1 MIINM
6 KLPRLLGIITDDHAA
21 SMVESNA
28 EQCYS
33 SDRVREAVEEEASK
47 HVIEVDTRLHPAPAD
62 HSINRRPC
70 VWAAVGS
77 APPAAA
83 ASPRGV
89 PPAPPRL
96 HHPAAAAPPGRPPAP
111 ASPPAALPP
120 PPCPAPA
127 ASLTREVALLLA
139 TLSRSATPI
148 HSRASAGGHSLG
160 QAHLELTVIGWVV
173 NPKLQSFNK
182 NI

>member
-1 MIINM
+1 M
-6 KLPRLLGIITDDHAA
+6 
-21 SMVESNA
+21 ES
-28 EQCYS
+28 C
-33 SDRVREAVEEEASK
+33 V
-47 HVIEVDTRLHPAPAD
+47 HPAPAD

-77 APPAAA
+77 APLAAA

-96 HHPAAAAPPGRPPAP
+96 HHPAAPPGRPPAP

-139 TLSRSATPI
+139 TRSRSATPI
-148 HSRASAGGHSLG
+148 HSRASPNHSLQHHMRCHWRKALG
-160 QAHLELTVIGWVV
+160 GPRWEGSRPAPPITVRGLPRQLQGPVASSQGPLWAPLSSPPAADSTRPAHGR
-173 NPKLQSFNK
+173 
-182 NI
+182 

>member
-139 TLSRSATPI
+139 TLSRSATLL
-148 HSRASAGGHSLG
+148 HSSTRASAGGHNLE
-160 QAHLELTVIGWVV
+160 QANL
-173 NPKLQSFNK
+173 
-182 NI
+182 